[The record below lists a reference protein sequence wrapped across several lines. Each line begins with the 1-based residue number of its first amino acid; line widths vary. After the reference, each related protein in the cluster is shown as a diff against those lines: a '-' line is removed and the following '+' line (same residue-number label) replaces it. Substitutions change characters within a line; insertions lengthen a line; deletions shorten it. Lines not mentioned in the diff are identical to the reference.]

1 MLTEGLLRAQMV
13 QQQFELLFPGKVL
26 RIHMGHD
33 TREIDTLVREYWSLR
48 RKLMDL
54 LDEYSAKRR
63 RQQPIKPAMVSLF
76 LRLGRRNIL
85 KLSLS

>member
-1 MLTEGLLRAQMV
+1 MV
-13 QQQFELLFPGKVL
+13 QQQFEHLFPGKVL

-33 TREIDTLVREYWSLR
+33 TREIDTLVREYWNLR

-54 LDEYSAKRR
+54 LDEYSAKRG
-63 RQQPIKPAMVSLF
+63 RQQPVKPAMVSFF
-76 LRLGRRNIL
+76 LTLGCQNTL